1 MTLRED
7 IIKYSGETLEEG
19 KLGKVLSV
27 AALVAALAF
36 GAIKGVPAIQKY
48 QNASSMSVNQK
59 YHYADMAGGYED
71 IHGNY
76 KYTHLHFKTW
86 YDHVKGQPTLRIS
99 VYMNYYT
106 DLAKSKGDL
115 YTMKAAEAE
124 ILDQIDVYIKEVKA
138 NSSKIEKFLSKDTY
152 IGDDKPLKIE
162 LAFYTDSV
170 KEKDKEKAEKLAAD
184 IGKNSY
190 KDVASKFGINS
201 KDVEVLVDLKRI

>member
-36 GAIKGVPAIQKY
+36 GAIKGVPAIQQY
-48 QNASSMSVNQK
+48 QKASAMSINQK
-59 YHYADMAGGYED
+59 YHYADMAGDYED
-71 IHGNY
+71 INGNY
-76 KYTHLHFKTW
+76 KYTHVNFKTW
-86 YDHVKGQPTLRIS
+86 YNDIKKQPTLRIN

-106 DLAKSKGDL
+106 DIARSKGDL

-124 ILDQIDVYIKEVKA
+124 ILDQINVYIKSIKD

-152 IGDDKPLKIE
+152 IENTKPLKIE
-162 LAFYTDSV
+162 LNFITDGV
-170 KEKDKEKAEKLAAD
+170 NENEQEKSEELAAD

-190 KDVASKFGINS
+190 KDVASKFGIDS